1 MQTPT
6 IIVRLIGIY
15 MLTASIMALVQIGRF
30 TTAMPVMPG
39 VNVQQNQMIGDF
51 QIYAWI
57 GIVIGLAA
65 TAFAGIL
72 ARLLTFDAGPRRGH
86 DDLSDRFFG
95 R

>member
-1 MQTPT
+1 MKTPT

-15 MLTASIMALVQIGRF
+15 MLTTSIMALVQLGRF
-30 TTAMPVMPG
+30 TTAMPMLPG

-65 TAFAGIL
+65 TTFAGFL
-72 ARLLTFDAGPRRGH
+72 AKLLTFDADSRVGH
-86 DDLSDRFFG
+86 DDLSGRFLG